1 MVLTLFCS
9 VTAFAAE
16 SNLDGENRQTDIGV
30 YARYIENKQWN
41 TVPVDE
47 NGQGTTVLPGGTEI
61 TVSGALKP
69 GWQLVIDPI
78 TEKDALDWIGGVLD
92 GKAKTLLPLHIYFI
106 DASGNIKAADGVT
119 VTIKQPEKLTDF
131 AAYSLTGEGNVS
143 GLTISVEDGSLTFT
157 TDGSPYYVLG
167 EKVSG
172 ETSSPSEPSN
182 SPQTGDNSH
191 MALWMVL
198 LAVSVFGL
206 AGTSVYSKRKRV
218 G

>member
-1 MVLTLFCS
+1 MEYGSCGRKRSGNHRTPRRHGDYRQRCFETRL
-9 VTAFAAE
+9 AAC
-16 SNLDGENRQTDIGV
+16 
-30 YARYIENKQWN
+30 
-41 TVPVDE
+41 
-47 NGQGTTVLPGGTEI
+47 
-61 TVSGALKP
+61 
-69 GWQLVIDPI
+69 
-78 TEKDALDWIGGVLD
+78 LD
-92 GKAKTLLPLHIYFI
+92 GKAKNLLPLHIYFI

-143 GLTISVEDGSLTFT
+143 GLTISVEDGSPTFT
-157 TDGSPYYVLG
+157 TDCSPYYVLG

-218 G
+218 S